1 MDNIKLRQICFY
13 FACMMPAAKLL
24 IYPATLAYDTKN
36 DLLLAAGLNFA
47 AQVLVLGAVLW
58 LSARTDRTFFALLEG
73 AFGRLC
79 ARIVYCLCAAFFL
92 FSALFPMLEQ
102 RVFVTQVLYENVPS
116 VLVYTPFFAVSFFAC
131 LQGLRTLGRAADV
144 AMPLFAVSFVALI
157 LLAAP
162 HADFGALLPV
172 GRTGAGIFR
181 GALFGVHRF
190 ADCLYPLFFLG
201 HFRREKKTAGKV
213 LAAFAAGALA
223 VLVFLAVFYG
233 IFEDIAILRQNSI
246 AHISKYTTSFTSLGR
261 IDFLFIFALT
271 VVQIFC
277 LCVPVQLC
285 VHCLR
290 TALPRVHPLFF
301 AAAANGA
308 LLTAVLLLN
317 DSFLEVQ
324 QLFTQK
330 LWAVFLV
337 FAYLLP
343 LAALPLCA
351 AKKNKKR
358 EDGDG

>member
-181 GALFGVHRF
+181 GALF
-190 ADCLYPLFFLG
+190 
-201 HFRREKKTAGKV
+201 
-213 LAAFAAGALA
+213 
-223 VLVFLAVFYG
+223 
-233 IFEDIAILRQNSI
+233 LRQARSPCWC
-246 AHISKYTTSFTSLGR
+246 SLPCFTGSLRTSPSCARTRSRTFPNTRLRSPRWG
-261 IDFLFIFALT
+261 AS
-271 VVQIFC
+271 IFC
-277 LCVPVQLC
+277 SSS
-285 VHCLR
+285 R
-290 TALPRVHPLFF
+290 
-301 AAAANGA
+301 
-308 LLTAVLLLN
+308 
-317 DSFLEVQ
+317 
-324 QLFTQK
+324 
-330 LWAVFLV
+330 
-337 FAYLLP
+337 
-343 LAALPLCA
+343 
-351 AKKNKKR
+351 
-358 EDGDG
+358 